1 MESIL
6 IAVVAGVGYLIAYNT
21 YGRYL
26 SRKVFCLDAGNLTP
40 AHELTDGVDYVPTR
54 KQVIFGHHFTSIA
67 GTGPIVGPA
76 IGIIWGWVPALLW
89 VFLGS
94 VFMGAVHDLGALVIS
109 LRHKGHTMAEIT
121 GMVMNRRLKIMFF
134 VIVCLALLIVIAI
147 FGLVIAIVFDMYP
160 QAVLP
165 VWLQIPIAIAM
176 GRAIRA
182 GKANLTVITA
192 VAVAAMYGTI
202 LLGTYVPVP
211 MPEIAG
217 IPATGLWT
225 ILLLIYA
232 YIASTLSVTTLLQ
245 PRDFINAWQLMVAM
259 GLLILGIIFAAPPMV
274 APAFN
279 LSPEGAP
286 PWMPFL
292 FITIACG
299 AISGFHCLVSSGT
312 TSKQISS
319 EPDAHFV
326 GYGSMLTEGF
336 LATTVIIACGAGL
349 ALSYTTPDGQVLT
362 GAAAFATHYG
372 SWMASSGLASKV
384 AAFVVGA
391 ANMIAAIGVPQEVAV
406 ILMGV
411 FVASF
416 AGTTLDT
423 STRIQRYVVSELAAD
438 LKIEPLTRRHP
449 ATLFAVVTAAA
460 LAFYN
465 GAGGKGALLLWPLFG
480 CMNQLLAGLALI
492 VVSYW
497 LMQRGRA
504 YAVTLIPALL
514 IFVFTAWALA
524 HTLGSLYTS
533 GNVPSLVIGVIA
545 FVLQVWLTTEGLS
558 MLARSRGQQPAP
570 ATGG

>member
-6 IAVVAGVGYLIAYNT
+6 IVVVAFVGYLVAYNT

-26 SRKVFCLDAGNLTP
+26 SQKVFRLDAANRTP
-40 AHELTDGVDYVPTR
+40 SRELEDGVDYVPT
-54 KQVIFGHHFTSIA
+54 KKHVIFGHHFTSIA

-76 IGIIWGWVPALLW
+76 IGIIWGWVPALMW
-89 VFLGS
+89 IFLGS

-121 GMVMNRRLKIMFF
+121 GMVMNRHMKIMFF
-134 VIVCLALLIVIAI
+134 IIVFLALLIVIAI
-147 FGLVIAIVFDMYP
+147 FGLVIAVIFDMYP
-160 QAVLP
+160 AAVLP

-176 GRAIRA
+176 GRAIRS
-182 GKANLTVITA
+182 GTANLTKITA
-192 VAVAAMYGTI
+192 VAVAAMYGCI
-202 LLGTYVPVP
+202 ALGYYLPMP
-211 MPEIAG
+211 MPEIFG
-217 IPATGLWT
+217 LPSTGVWT
-225 ILLLIYA
+225 ILLLVYA
-232 YIASTLSVTTLLQ
+232 YVASTLSVTTLLQ

-259 GLLILGIIFAAPPMV
+259 ALLVLGVFIAAPPMV

-312 TSKQISS
+312 SSKQVES
-319 EPDAHFV
+319 EPDARFV

-336 LATTVIIACGAGL
+336 LATIVLIACGGGL
-349 ALSYTTPDGQVLT
+349 ALAYTTAEGQVLT
-362 GAAAFATHYG
+362 GSAAFATHYG

-384 AAFVVGA
+384 AAFVIGA
-391 ANMIAAIGVPQEVAV
+391 ANLIAAVGLPKDLAV
-406 ILMGV
+406 VLMGV

-423 STRIQRYVVSELAAD
+423 STRLQRYVICELAAD
-438 LKIEPLTRRHP
+438 LKIEVLTKRHP
-449 ATLFAVVTAAA
+449 ATLLAVVTAVS

-480 CMNQLLAGLALI
+480 SMNQLLAGLALI

-497 LMQRGRA
+497 LKQQGRN
-504 YAVTLIPALL
+504 YLVTLLPSL
-514 IFVFTAWALA
+514 IILVFTSWALVL
-524 HTLGSLYTS
+524 TLGSLYDS
-533 GNVPSLVIGVIA
+533 GNVPSLVIGSIA
-545 FVLQVWLTTEGLS
+545 LVLQIWLTIEGLTM
-558 MLARSRGQQPAP
+558 MLRDRVTDAVP

>member
-26 SRKVFCLDAGNLTP
+26 SQKVFGLDASNLTP
-40 AHELTDGVDYVPTR
+40 SNELEDGVDYVPTK

-89 VFLGS
+89 VFIGS
-94 VFMGAVHDLGALVIS
+94 IFMGAVHDLGALVIS
-109 LRHKGHTMAEIT
+109 LRHKGHTMADIT

-134 VIVCLALLIVIAI
+134 IIVFLALLIVIAI
-147 FGLVIAIVFDMYP
+147 FGLVIAVIFDKYP
-160 QAVLP
+160 SAVAP
-165 VWLQIPIAIAM
+165 VWLQIPIAIIM

-182 GKANLTVITA
+182 GNVNLTAATA
-192 VAVAAMYGTI
+192 VATAAMYASIAFG
-202 LLGTYVPVP
+202 YAVPLP
-211 MPEIAG
+211 MPEVAG
-217 IPATGLWT
+217 IPATGVWT
-225 ILLLIYA
+225 ILLLVYA
-232 YIASTLSVTTLLQ
+232 YIASTLPVTTLLQ
-245 PRDFINAWQLMVAM
+245 PRDFINAWQLMIAM
-259 GLLILGIIFAAPPMV
+259 LLLIVGLLVAAPPMA

-312 TSKQISS
+312 SSKQVAS
-319 EPDAHFV
+319 EPDARFV

-336 LATTVIIACGAGL
+336 LATIVLIACGGGL
-349 ALSYTTPDGQVLT
+349 ALAYTAPDGQVLT
-362 GAAAFATHYG
+362 GSAAFSTHYG
-372 SWMASSGLASKV
+372 SWMASSGLGSKV
-384 AAFVVGA
+384 SAFVIGS
-391 ANMIAAIGVPQEVAV
+391 ANMISSVGLPKEVAV
-406 ILMGV
+406 VLMGV

-423 STRIQRYVVSELAAD
+423 STRLQRYVISELATD
-438 LKIEPLTRRHP
+438 LKWTPFTRRHP
-449 ATLFAVVTAAA
+449 ATMLAVVTAVA

-480 CMNQLLAGLALI
+480 SMNQLLAGLALI

-497 LMQRGRA
+497 LKSMGRN
-504 YAVTLIPALL
+504 YMVTLLPSL
-514 IFVFTAWALA
+514 IILVFTSWALVI
-524 HTLGSLYTS
+524 TLGSLYDS
-533 GNVPSLVIGVIA
+533 GNVPSLIIGSIA
-545 FVLQVWLTTEGLS
+545 LVLQVWLTIEGLS
-558 MLARSRGQQPAP
+558 MMLRDTPEPVP